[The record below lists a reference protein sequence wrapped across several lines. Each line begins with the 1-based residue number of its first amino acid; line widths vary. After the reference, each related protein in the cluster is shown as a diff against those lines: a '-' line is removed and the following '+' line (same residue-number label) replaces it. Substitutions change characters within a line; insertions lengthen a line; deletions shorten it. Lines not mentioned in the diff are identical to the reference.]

1 MKIVLVAVGRPAHPD
16 LRRAIRDY
24 EERAG
29 RYFDLQTVEVSAGG
43 GAGTTDEDVRRREGQ
58 RLLRRSSSSG
68 TRFALT
74 RQGKTM
80 TSRSLA
86 KAIDRAR
93 TYTPD
98 GLAFLVGGAHG
109 LSSRVLDEAD
119 HALSLSTFTLP
130 HELARLVLV
139 EQLYR
144 AGTILRGEPYHKE
157 R

>member
-1 MKIVLVAVGRPAHPD
+1 MRITLVAVGRPAHPD

-24 EERAG
+24 EERVG
-29 RYFDLQTVEVSAGG
+29 RYFDLETVEVSAAG
-43 GAGTTDEDVRRREGQ
+43 GAGRSDGEVRRREGERILQ
-58 RLLRRSSSSG
+58 RSSSAG

-74 RQGKTM
+74 RQGKTL

-86 KAIDRAR
+86 TTIDRAR

-109 LSSRVLDEAD
+109 LSSRVLEQAD